1 MNDQPN
7 KMDDA
12 FKIIRRQIE
21 RQVAN
26 LNPDV
31 EDEALRWIEAVS
43 EFDEE
48 IPNSQLASPGLDPG
62 VHE

>member
-48 IPNSQLASPGLDPG
+48 IPNPQLASPGLDPG